1 MKKGPV
7 TVSSVGRKR
16 DEKSDER
23 LDEGRKKRL
32 IVSNIEFR
40 IFHLL
45 ELDFL
50 LFRLDGAALVALV
63 TMDQPI
69 PQFLPNQFPR

>member
-7 TVSSVGRKR
+7 TVGRKR

-23 LDEGRKKRL
+23 LDEGKKKRL
-32 IVSNIEFR
+32 IDSNIEFR

-50 LFRLDGAALVALV
+50 LFRLDRAALV
-63 TMDQPI
+63 TMNQPI
-69 PQFLPNQFPR
+69 SQILPNQFPR